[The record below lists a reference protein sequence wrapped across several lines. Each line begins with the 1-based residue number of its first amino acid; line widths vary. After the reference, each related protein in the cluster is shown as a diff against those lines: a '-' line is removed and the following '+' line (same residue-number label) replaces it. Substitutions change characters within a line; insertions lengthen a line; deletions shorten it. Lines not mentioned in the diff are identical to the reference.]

1 MLNLAKLSTVFNVAD
16 HFVAMN
22 LSNGLLIAVF
32 HIGNARTGVFQ
43 TMFLLYKEIP
53 QRRKKLSWTCKQE
66 EVMML
71 KKMLTPTVIL

>member
-1 MLNLAKLSTVFNVAD
+1 MHTLFKNPKVKIQQNLAKLSTEFNVAD

-53 QRRKKLSWTCKQE
+53 QRRKNYHGHVS
-66 EVMML
+66 
-71 KKMLTPTVIL
+71 KKRS